1 MASGSG
7 RLHDSGVVA
16 VETRSHYSVSILA
29 GGPINAE
36 VVCELLEKIK
46 ATYPGEQM
54 TLVMDDARY
63 QRSRL
68 FMEMTRARH
77 GAPLPSSL
85 FPQP

>member
-1 MASGSG
+1 
-7 RLHDSGVVA
+7 
-16 VETRSHYSVSILA
+16 
-29 GGPINAE
+29 
-36 VVCELLEKIK
+36 
-46 ATYPGEQM
+46 M